1 MIARVAIHPPR
12 WTYLRPMAVALVVLA
27 ITAFIIASQ
36 GRAEEQGPS
45 CLLRIDGAIYD
56 ASPCNLNSEDGDI
69 IRFGHL
75 TLEAQAGYWVYLI
88 RREDGRYDGF
98 WNEDFGANHAHTSL
112 GVLNGEDRG
121 GSDCFS
127 NQNTLLCRNIPF
139 DTPVYDVE
147 FRSLEE
153 GGHAVLAYLDG
164 IEYEVQHPNL
174 DVMQPYSV
182 EQSADLDGDGRH
194 ETLIRVSHGG
204 NCCPADISILS
215 YRGGRFFT
223 FLDEAPISGGW
234 GGVEIIREAGR
245 PIIRVH
251 DAPAGHG
258 NLLAQRGER
267 DYALVNGRPEL
278 IAERTEFGVPSQV
291 AGLTLEEVQ
300 SSDGQ
305 RKDLVYDI
313 DQDGEQDV
321 VSCGYWQRW
330 GVLNCIAQI
339 SSVST
344 PVDLQCR
351 QVSVSNAV
359 FGAQRSHRLLCD
371 GEIVDYK

>member
-1 MIARVAIHPPR
+1 MIARAAIHPPR
-12 WTYLRPMAVALVVLA
+12 WTHLRPMAVTLVILV
-27 ITAFIIASQ
+27 IIAFMIASP
-36 GRAEEQGPS
+36 GRAEEQGSS

-56 ASPCNLNSEDGDI
+56 AAPCNLNSEDGDI

-88 RREDGRYDGF
+88 RREDGRYDSF

-112 GVLNGEDRG
+112 GVLSREDRG

-164 IEYEVQHPNL
+164 IEYEVQHPNW

-215 YRGGRFFT
+215 YRGDRFFT
-223 FLDEAPISGGW
+223 YLDEAPIPGGW
-234 GGVEIIREAGR
+234 GGAEIVTEAGR

-267 DYALVNGRPEL
+267 DYALINDRPEL
-278 IAERTEFGVPSQV
+278 ITERTEFGVPSQV

-313 DQDGEQDV
+313 DQDGQQDV
-321 VSCGYWQRW
+321 ISCAYWQRW
-330 GVLNCIAQI
+330 GVLNCTAQI

-351 QVSVSNAV
+351 LVAVSNAV
-359 FGAQRSHRLLCD
+359 FGPQRSHRLLCD
-371 GEIVDYK
+371 GEVVDY